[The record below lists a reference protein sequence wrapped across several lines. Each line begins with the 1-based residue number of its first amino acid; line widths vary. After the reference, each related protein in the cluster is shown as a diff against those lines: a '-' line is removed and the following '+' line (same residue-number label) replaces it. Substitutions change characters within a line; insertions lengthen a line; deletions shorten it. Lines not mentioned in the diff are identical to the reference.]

1 MWKGKG
7 KMLVKIFDKIF
18 LKFIIVGIIN
28 TMFGTVIMFLFY
40 NFFDANYWIS
50 SAANYFFGS
59 ILSYYLNNKYTFKSN
74 KKDIKTFEKFIVN
87 ICICYLIAYGVAK
100 PLIRL
105 ILINYHNRF
114 QENIAMLIG
123 MILFV
128 LFNYIGQRFFTFKES
143 K

>member
-50 SAANYFFGS
+50 SVANYFFGS

-105 ILINYHNRF
+105 ILINYNKRF

>member
-1 MWKGKG
+1 
-7 KMLVKIFDKIF
+7 MLVKIFDKIF

-50 SAANYFFGS
+50 SVANYFFGS

-105 ILINYHNRF
+105 ILINYNKRF

>member
-74 KKDIKTFEKFIVN
+74 KKDIKTFEKFN
-87 ICICYLIAYGVAK
+87 L
-100 PLIRL
+100 
-105 ILINYHNRF
+105 
-114 QENIAMLIG
+114 
-123 MILFV
+123 
-128 LFNYIGQRFFTFKES
+128 
-143 K
+143 

>member
-74 KKDIKTFEKFIVN
+74 KK
-87 ICICYLIAYGVAK
+87 Y
-100 PLIRL
+100 
-105 ILINYHNRF
+105 
-114 QENIAMLIG
+114 
-123 MILFV
+123 
-128 LFNYIGQRFFTFKES
+128 
-143 K
+143 

>member
-1 MWKGKG
+1 
-7 KMLVKIFDKIF
+7 MLVKIFDKIF

-105 ILINYHNRF
+105 ILINYNKRF